1 MLDTLRTPATYGW
14 KKWYFCAIPSHV
26 IWPWRS
32 DMESFYR
39 SLCWYINNTKSALTW
54 EIAITLYS
62 TLSLLFLSAN
72 HTLGNLHPNSHGPWK
87 GKHSTGQAR
96 IKDPDQTA
104 AKIGAVSSPKVE
116 GSWFPGGQRPW
127 AWQQQWV
134 HQCNPGSWSSPRVFH
149 YLLCV
154 HGLGLDQWFLW
165 NCAVHTTW

>member
-104 AKIGAVSSPKVE
+104 AKIGEVSSKNVE
-116 GSWFPGGQRPW
+116 GSWLLGGQWPFSLSFIFISD
-127 AWQQQWV
+127 
-134 HQCNPGSWSSPRVFH
+134 HITNLSFSSFLAFFSDFQTCFDEILQRVRS
-149 YLLCV
+149 
-154 HGLGLDQWFLW
+154 
-165 NCAVHTTW
+165 